1 MLETTQR
8 VYAGREVILFS
19 YNGELGFKRRKGE
32 RETHIEWNKKQKGR
46 VHGVKE
52 WKQRGR
58 LKNPQN

>member
-32 RETHIEWNKKQKGR
+32 RETHIEWNKKQKG
-46 VHGVKE
+46 
-52 WKQRGR
+52 
-58 LKNPQN
+58 